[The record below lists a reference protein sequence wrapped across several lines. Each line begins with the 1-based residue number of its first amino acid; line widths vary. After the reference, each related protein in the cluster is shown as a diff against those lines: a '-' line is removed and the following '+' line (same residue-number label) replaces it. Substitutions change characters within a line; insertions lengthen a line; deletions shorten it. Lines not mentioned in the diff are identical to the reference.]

1 VCGLSKDIVSAREG
15 LYSSQLRGRMMVN
28 WGYLTVITIAIDV
41 FFSSLFIFFF
51 FQKKR
56 KKSFG
61 GEGQMDY
68 PFTIKDKFT

>member
-1 VCGLSKDIVSAREG
+1 
-15 LYSSQLRGRMMVN
+15 MMVN